1 MNDLGPI
8 LALWREVEAA
18 HIDYVLATILY
29 IDGPSYRK
37 AGARMLISAD
47 GRRAGTISGGCL
59 EDELA
64 RRAFWLTQ
72 HGPVVEEF
80 STRDDDGERPYG
92 SGCGGLL
99 HILIEQRSTAQPTLE
114 ALDFAYTHRLP
125 AGIATIADG
134 AHIACRAIALQEAH
148 LSIYPIDLAPELAQA
163 LTWYSS
169 QALHSP
175 RQTKPI
181 VDEPTQMAIE
191 HAPARTGLWLL
202 GAGNDVQPLARV
214 AHELGYFVAIADGR
228 SHLATAERFPEA
240 DLVLP
245 LVITDHPAAP
255 LPCEIK
261 PTDAV
266 VVMTHSFEQ
275 DARLLAALFS
285 NLQTPPAQFIGV
297 LGPKRRTRELLEE
310 AARLLNLQADA
321 AQIDAWLATLH
332 APVGLDLAAAD
343 PAAIALSILAEI
355 EQQQHNASARPLREV
370 RQ

>member
-8 LALWREVEAA
+8 LALWHELEAA
-18 HIDYVLATILY
+18 HIDYVLATILHV
-29 IDGPSYRK
+29 DGPSYRK
-37 AGARMLISAD
+37 VGARMLVSSN

-59 EDELA
+59 EDELS

-72 HGPVVEEF
+72 NGPVVEQF

-99 HILIEQRSTAQPTLE
+99 HILLEQHHTAQPTLE

-125 AGIATIADG
+125 AGIATITAEE
-134 AHIACRAIALQEAH
+134 HIACRAVAIQQAH
-148 LSIYPIDLAPELAQA
+148 LSIYPVDLAPELAQA

-169 QALHSP
+169 QALNSP
-175 RQTKPI
+175 RQVKSIVEEPI
-181 VDEPTQMAIE
+181 KISIE
-191 HAPARTGLWLL
+191 HAPARTGLWIF
-202 GAGNDVQPLARV
+202 GAGNDAQPLVRIAD
-214 AHELGYFVAIADGR
+214 ELGWFVAVADGR
-228 SHLATAERFPEA
+228 SKLATPERFPHA
-240 DLVLP
+240 DAVLP
-245 LVITDHPAAP
+245 LTITNHPAAP

-275 DARLLAALFS
+275 DSRILAALFS
-285 NLQTPPAQFIGV
+285 NLQLPPPQFVGV

-310 AARLLNLQADA
+310 ATRLLGLTADA
-321 AQIDAWLATLH
+321 AHIDKWLATLH
-332 APVGLDLAAAD
+332 SPVGLDLAAAD

-355 EQQQHNASARPLREV
+355 EQQQHNSSARPLREV
-370 RQ
+370 R